1 MTSAGLVSTRQPGP
15 RVESRQIIRFV
26 LGLLALLGA
35 VTLLAHL
42 LRPQL
47 EGVGKAFADRFGYV
61 GMALG
66 TLLADGFQF
75 PVPPQF
81 YMLLSVASKTPAVWV
96 IAAISV
102 GSLLGGLSGFFLS
115 RKLRRV
121 PWLQRRVASHP
132 ALDRMRKAIGTK
144 SLIALSITPVAFS
157 WLIYFCGFSRYPWR
171 FAWLLCALRIP
182 KIVMYYWLVRAG
194 WSI

>member
-1 MTSAGLVSTRQPGP
+1 MTSAQLADARPNS
-15 RVESRQIIRFV
+15 RVNSRQIARFV
-26 LGLLALLGA
+26 VGLFALLAGVA
-35 VTLLAHL
+35 LLAHV

-47 EGVGKAFADRFGYV
+47 EGIGREFVDRFGYV

-81 YMLLSVASKTPAVWV
+81 YMLMAVATQSPALWV
-96 IAAISV
+96 IASV
-102 GSLLGGLSGFFLS
+102 SAGSLLGGLCGFYLS
-115 RKLRRV
+115 RKLRHV
-121 PWLQRRVASHP
+121 PWLERRVASHP
-132 ALDRMRKAIGTK
+132 ALHRIREALGTK
-144 SLIALSITPVAFS
+144 SLIALSVSPVAFS

-171 FAWLLCALRIP
+171 FAWLLIALRLP
-182 KIVMYYWLVRAG
+182 KVILYYWLVRAG